1 MSYLTSKHVEID
13 DVSDFHEVYKTLDKF
28 IADSFIKKRDALRL
42 RLLTEEVLRLAQSIL
57 EEEPVTLWLEGN
69 SRVAYIY
76 LTAEND
82 LDANQRAKL
91 LSIRSASEGDR
102 VGFFDKLVSM
112 FIANPPT
119 EKRWSLK
126 EYQAELLQKRAND
139 KYSQEA
145 WEDLERSLV
154 ANLADDIEISIKFD
168 KIHLKVTKDFSE
180 ALCTV
185 GSRVP
190 QVTTDYM
197 FITSGNI
204 NMDKAAE
211 RADELIEDLQL
222 KKKDELHMKL
232 LFEETVGMLQE
243 MVGDYHVALNMERY
257 KDEACIKLTAK
268 TEMDADKKKN
278 LIEVSK
284 KHRNMFVK
292 GFMDKVREVIENGL
306 LSYDNVMKLEQ
317 QYGLNAVDYG
327 SMGIYSN
334 VDALSDEG
342 VMWSLAE
349 YRQSLKEASPE
360 NEGAETAWDE
370 LEMSIVASLAKDVLV
385 GVKGNRVDMTLVYD
399 LE

>member
-1 MSYLTSKHVEID
+1 MSYLTSRHVEIG
-13 DVSDFHEVYKTLDKF
+13 DVSDFHEVYQTMDKF

-42 RLLTEEVLRLAQSIL
+42 RLLTEEVLRLAKSIL
-57 EEEPVTLWLEGN
+57 VEEAVILWLEGN
-69 SRVAYIY
+69 SRVAYIN
-76 LTAEND
+76 LTADND

-91 LSIRSASEGDR
+91 ISISSASEGSK
-102 VGFFDKLVSM
+102 VGFFDKLLSM

-126 EYQAELLQKRAND
+126 DYQEELLQKRADD

-168 KIHLKVTKDFSE
+168 KIHMKVTKDFSE

-190 QVTTDYM
+190 QVVTDYM

-204 NMDKAAE
+204 NMEKAAD
-211 RADELIEDLQL
+211 RAEELIEDLGIG
-222 KKKDELHMKL
+222 KKDELHMKL
-232 LFEETVGMLQE
+232 LFEETVGMLQA
-243 MVGDYHVALNMERY
+243 MVGEYHVALYMERY
-257 KDEACIKLTAK
+257 KNEACIKLTAK
-268 TEMDADKKKN
+268 TEMDADKKKH

-284 KHRNMFVK
+284 RHNNMFVK

-306 LSYDNVMKLEQ
+306 LNYDNVMKLEQ
-317 QYGLNAVDYG
+317 QYGFNMVDYG
-327 SMGIYSN
+327 SMGIYSH
-334 VDALSDEG
+334 VEGMADSG

-349 YRQSLKEASPE
+349 YRQALKDASETSEA
-360 NEGAETAWDE
+360 AEYAWDE
-370 LEMSIVASLAKDVLV
+370 LEKSIVASLAKDVLV